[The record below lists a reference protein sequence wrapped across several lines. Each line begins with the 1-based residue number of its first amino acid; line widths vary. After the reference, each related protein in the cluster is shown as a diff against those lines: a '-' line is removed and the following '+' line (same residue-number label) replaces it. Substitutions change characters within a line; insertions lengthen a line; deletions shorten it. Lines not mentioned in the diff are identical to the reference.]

1 MQRQEQ
7 APLWEALIKHVHH
20 GYAAFH
26 VPGHK
31 GGRGA
36 PPELCAAWGEPV
48 FRYDLTELPGLDNL
62 HAPAGAIQ
70 AAEELAAELYGARRT
85 FFLVN
90 GTTAGLVGAVLAATR
105 PGQRILLPR
114 HVHRSLLAAVILGDL
129 EPVFYPVETDR
140 EWGLPGGWK
149 ETEAEALIRQTAGAA
164 ALVLVHPTYHGL
176 VGPARELTAAAH
188 AAGLTV
194 IADEAHGPHFYLHP
208 LLPPGV
214 LTLGADLAAQST
226 HKLLG
231 SLTQSSWLHLAGGRV
246 PPAAVAE
253 ALRWVESSSP
263 SYLLLASLDLA
274 RRQAALTGYAA
285 WEKTLERAERLRR
298 FISGLPGLACLDA
311 TDWPG
316 VAGQDKCK
324 LTVRV
329 SGLGLTGPQAA
340 AYLRRTHAVQVEL
353 ADLNTVLF
361 VLTPAD
367 DDQRERQ
374 LLTAL
379 AALVEEQRGEK
390 AREGMLPEL
399 PAPPQRVRPRRAVFG
414 ARTYL
419 PWRAARGRV
428 AAQAVV
434 PYPPGVPLV
443 WPGEEFTPEVLAAG
457 EALWKAGIELQ
468 GLTPAADGEPR
479 VAVVEE

>member
-1 MQRQEQ
+1 MQRQER
-7 APLWEALIKHVHH
+7 APLWEALVAHVRH

-36 PPELCAAWGEPV
+36 PPELDAAWGRPV
-48 FRYDLTELPGLDNL
+48 FEYDLTELPGLDNL
-62 HAPAGAIQ
+62 HAPAGAVR
-70 AAEELAAELYGARRT
+70 AAQELAAELYGARAT
-85 FFLVN
+85 FFLVG
-90 GTTAGLVGAVLAATR
+90 GTTAGLVAAVLAATR

-114 HVHRSLLAAVILGDL
+114 HAHRSLLAATILADL
-129 EPVFYPVETDR
+129 EPVFYPVEVDK
-140 EWGLPGGWK
+140 EWGLPGGWD
-149 ETEAEALIRQTAGAA
+149 ETAVEALIRQTPGAA

-176 VGPARELTAAAH
+176 VGPARELIAAAQ

-208 LLPPGV
+208 ELPPGA

-231 SLTQSSWLHLAGGRV
+231 SLTQSSWLHLGGGRV
-246 PPAAVAE
+246 PAAAVAE

-274 RRQAALTGYAA
+274 RRQAARNGRAA
-285 WEKTLERAERLRR
+285 WHRALELARMVR
-298 FISGLPGLACLDA
+298 SGAARLPGLACLEA
-311 TDWPG
+311 AGWPG
-316 VAGQDKCK
+316 VTGQDLCK

-329 SGLGLTGPQAA
+329 SGLGLTGREAA
-340 AYLRRTHAVQVEL
+340 CYLRRAHGIQAEL
-353 ADLNTVLF
+353 TDLRTVLF

-367 DDQRERQ
+367 GEKDGER

-379 AALVEEQRGEK
+379 AALARERRGEK
-390 AREGMLPEL
+390 ARVGELPEL
-399 PAPPQRVRPRRAVFG
+399 PRPVQRLRPRAAAF
-414 ARTYL
+414 APKAYL

-428 AAQAVV
+428 AARAVV

-443 WPGEEFTPEVLAAG
+443 WPGEELTPEVLAAG
-457 EALWKAGIELQ
+457 EALQAAGTELH
-468 GLTPAADGEPR
+468 GLTPGEGGEPL